1 MEYLLPG
8 DHLVVNVDVL
18 GITEH
23 HGLYI
28 GNGEVI
34 HLCAHAKQ
42 VILSCIATFS
52 EEKEIRVKRRAP
64 YPQDAIDYARHEL
77 GKLGY
82 DVATNNCEHF
92 VNRCIEQQHTSNQV
106 SNCGHVIA
114 HIAARKGLLG
124 QSAKQFAKGPL
135 GTIAIASTGAKYVGE
150 YIGLPDSVNTVVGAP
165 GDLVAKPIEVAYT
178 GTVNTLSNTYDKLS
192 DGEIIAATGELI
204 SGTVETAVDV
214 VFAPIEVVGNTWS
227 AITSWFD

>member
-92 VNRCIEQQHTSNQV
+92 VNRCIE
-106 SNCGHVIA
+106 
-114 HIAARKGLLG
+114 
-124 QSAKQFAKGPL
+124 
-135 GTIAIASTGAKYVGE
+135 
-150 YIGLPDSVNTVVGAP
+150 
-165 GDLVAKPIEVAYT
+165 
-178 GTVNTLSNTYDKLS
+178 
-192 DGEIIAATGELI
+192 
-204 SGTVETAVDV
+204 
-214 VFAPIEVVGNTWS
+214 
-227 AITSWFD
+227 

>member
-1 MEYLLPG
+1 MEHLQPG
-8 DHLVVNVDVL
+8 DHLVVNVDVF

-28 GNGEVI
+28 GNDEVI
-34 HLCAHAKQ
+34 HLCAHSKQ
-42 VILSCIATFS
+42 VILSCLATFS
-52 EEKEIRVKRRAP
+52 DEKEIRVKRRAL
-64 YPQDAIDYARHEL
+64 YPQDAIDYARHQL
-77 GKLGY
+77 GKRGY

-92 VNRCIEQQHTSNQV
+92 VNRCLKQRHTSNQV
-106 SNCGHVIA
+106 SNSGHAIV
-114 HIAARKGLLG
+114 HVAARQGLLG

-135 GTIAIASTGAKYVGE
+135 GTIAIASTGAKYAGE

-165 GDLVAKPIEVAYT
+165 GDLVAKPIEAAYT

-192 DGEIIAATGELI
+192 EGEIIGATGELI
-204 SGTVETAVDV
+204 TGTVETAVDV

-227 AITSWFD
+227 AIKSWFD